1 MAQSDS
7 NQWRIYNKGFYLPVK
22 LGAETDLAIDLQNQ
36 LSSGDHL
43 VTPTFT
49 STSTDIT
56 IAKQAVRFD
65 AAQGFTNPHQAQCT
79 VQSNTLGTYPIKLI
93 ATTNQGFTIV
103 KHFDVRV
110 ER

>member
-1 MAQSDS
+1 MAQSDR
-7 NQWRIYNKGFYLPVK
+7 NQWRIYNKGYYLPVK

-36 LSSGDHL
+36 LSPGDYL
-43 VTPTFT
+43 ITPTFT
-49 STSTDIT
+49 STSTDIV

-79 VQSNTLGTYPIKLI
+79 VQTNTLGTYPIKLMI
-93 ATTNQGFTIV
+93 TTNQGFTIV
-103 KHFDVRV
+103 KHFDVKV